1 MIQVLW
7 GRRWGNNEDV
17 WRCINELKNIKDR
30 ELGGFVK
37 LIRRGFTKND
47 GTFTIDATDF
57 ALRQFCFARS
67 PNGDTRWSVWWTE
80 WPTET
85 ECQVCHGACVV
96 WNKHPSMPTTEAAF
110 RWLKFFPNM
119 FSKWEV
125 CVYIYTY
132 LVGGFKH
139 FFHNIWDN
147 PSHWLIFFKMVLK
160 PPTIYIYMSIST
172 DHAIS
177 WPFPMVSL
185 RERKCWENP
194 QDPSFFLDK
203 ALWCLFYPI
212 DMYMIWV
219 THKIVAIIYCNTNL
233 VLLRLGLAKGC
244 AKPSLRDDPIP
255 IPLFCMSRL
264 KVCERRNPHD
274 PNYLICAWRWTWTSN
289 FVRYIYIYVYNKVW
303 SYICIFIYAL

>member
-1 MIQVLW
+1 
-7 GRRWGNNEDV
+7 
-17 WRCINELKNIKDR
+17 
-30 ELGGFVK
+30 
-37 LIRRGFTKND
+37 
-47 GTFTIDATDF
+47 
-57 ALRQFCFARS
+57 
-67 PNGDTRWSVWWTE
+67 
-80 WPTET
+80 
-85 ECQVCHGACVV
+85 
-96 WNKHPSMPTTEAAF
+96 
-110 RWLKFFPNM
+110 
-119 FSKWEV
+119 
-125 CVYIYTY
+125 
-132 LVGGFKH
+132 
-139 FFHNIWDN
+139 
-147 PSHWLIFFKMVLK
+147 
-160 PPTIYIYMSIST
+160 MSIST

-203 ALWCLFYPI
+203 APWCLFYPI

-289 FVRYIYIYVYNKVW
+289 FVRYIYIYTCITKYDLIYVYLYMRYKYPIASSFCLVESLHVWIKECCAGVCLLCLAVCSGSLVLGRLGSVIGCDRRRNPKVYTV
-303 SYICIFIYAL
+303 SYRPFSSNYIILAFRRWP

>member
-1 MIQVLW
+1 M
-7 GRRWGNNEDV
+7 
-17 WRCINELKNIKDR
+17 
-30 ELGGFVK
+30 K

-57 ALRQFCFARS
+57 ALRLFCFARS

-160 PPTIYIYMSIST
+160 PPTNIYIYEYIHRPCNQLAIPHGFTEGEKMLGKPSRSLIFFGQSAVMFVLSHWYVYHMS
-172 DHAIS
+172 
-177 WPFPMVSL
+177 
-185 RERKCWENP
+185 NP
-194 QDPSFFLDK
+194 QN
-203 ALWCLFYPI
+203 C
-212 DMYMIWV
+212 
-219 THKIVAIIYCNTNL
+219 CNNIL
-233 VLLRLGLAKGC
+233 
-244 AKPSLRDDPIP
+244 
-255 IPLFCMSRL
+255 
-264 KVCERRNPHD
+264 
-274 PNYLICAWRWTWTSN
+274 
-289 FVRYIYIYVYNKVW
+289 
-303 SYICIFIYAL
+303 